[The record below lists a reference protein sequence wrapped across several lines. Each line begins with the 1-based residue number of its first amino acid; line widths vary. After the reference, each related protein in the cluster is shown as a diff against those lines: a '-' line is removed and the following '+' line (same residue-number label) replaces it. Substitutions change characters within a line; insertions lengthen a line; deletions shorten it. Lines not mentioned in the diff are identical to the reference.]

1 MLRAI
6 LPDALYIQS
15 LLMWPACKCLSC
27 LLPYSGGDFMLL
39 VVLCTAA
46 FYAVWCP
53 VWCSCIEMCSF
64 KEAYEG
70 VFWLQ
75 VTKAAAKK
83 K

>member
-1 MLRAI
+1 
-6 LPDALYIQS
+6 
-15 LLMWPACKCLSC
+15 
-27 LLPYSGGDFMLL
+27 MLL